1 MPDELLQHNAFSARL
16 NEACR
21 QKGLDAHGRG
31 VILARAL
38 DVTPRAVGKWL
49 NGEAIPRQGKLQ
61 ALAAFLDVNLEW
73 LQLGSGEWDNN
84 VKAVVQPPGYNSY
97 PLISWVSAG
106 LWSEAIEPW
115 AREEIDRWPSTTRHV
130 SESSFW
136 LEVKGDSMTA
146 PVGLSIPEGMMI
158 LVDPEVAATSGKLVI
173 ARLTDA
179 NEATFK
185 KYIEDGGRKYLKPL
199 NPDYKMQEISN
210 NCRIIGV
217 VVEAKWEN
225 LG

>member
-1 MPDELLQHNAFSARL
+1 MIDELQQRKAFAARL
-16 NEACR
+16 HEACH
-21 QKGLDAHGRG
+21 QKALEVHGRG

-38 DVTPRAVGKWL
+38 GVTPRAVGKWL
-49 NGEAIPRQGKLQ
+49 NAEALPRDGKIQ
-61 ALAAFLDVNLEW
+61 ALADFLGVSREW
-73 LQLGSGEWDNN
+73 LQLGAGTWDNN
-84 VKAVVQPPGYNSY
+84 VRKVPQPLGYQSF

-115 AREEIDRWPSTTRHV
+115 SREAIDCWPSTTRNA
-130 SESSFW
+130 SENSFW

-146 PVGLSIPEGMMI
+146 PVGLSIPEGMLI

-173 ARLTDA
+173 ARLSDS
-179 NEATFK
+179 NDATFK
-185 KYIEDGGRKYLKPL
+185 KYVEDGGHKYLKPL
-199 NPDYKMQEISN
+199 NPDYRMQEISD

-217 VVEAKWEN
+217 VVEAKWDN

>member
-1 MPDELLQHNAFSARL
+1 MDEIQQRKAFSTRL
-16 NEACR
+16 NQAC
-21 QKGLDAHGRG
+21 QQQSLESHGRG

-38 DVTPRAVGKWL
+38 GVSPRAVGKWL
-49 NGEAIPRQGKLQ
+49 NGEAVPRYGKIQ
-61 ALAAFLDVNLEW
+61 ALAKLLQVSPEW
-73 LQLGSGEWDNN
+73 LQLGSGPWDNN
-84 VKAVVQPPGYNSY
+84 VKSVAQPNGYSSY

-115 AREEIDRWPSTTRHV
+115 SREEIDRWPSTTRHV
-130 SESSFW
+130 SENSFW

-158 LVDPEVAATSGKLVI
+158 LVDPEVSATSGKLVI

-199 NPDYKMQEISN
+199 NPEYKMQEIN
-210 NCRIIGV
+210 DNCRIIGV

>member
-1 MPDELLQHNAFSARL
+1 MDDIQQRNAFSARL
-16 NEACR
+16 HEACR
-21 QKGLDAHGRG
+21 KQSLDHHGRG

-38 DVTPRAVGKWL
+38 GVTPRAVGKWL
-49 NGEAIPRQGKLQ
+49 NGEAIPRHGKIQ
-61 ALAAFLDVNLEW
+61 ALATLLNVTPEW

-84 VKAVVQPPGYNSY
+84 VKTVAQPQGYSSF

-115 AREEIDRWPSTTRHV
+115 SRAEIDRWPSTTRNV
-130 SESSFW
+130 SENSFW

-158 LVDPEVAATSGKLVI
+158 LVDPEVAASSGKLVI

-199 NPDYKMQEISN
+199 NPEYKMQEISN